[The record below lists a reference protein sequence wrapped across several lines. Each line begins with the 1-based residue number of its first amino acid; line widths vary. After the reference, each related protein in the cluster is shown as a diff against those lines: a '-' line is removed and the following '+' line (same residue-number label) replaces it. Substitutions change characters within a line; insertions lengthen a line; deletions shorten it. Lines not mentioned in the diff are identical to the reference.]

1 MNILLFIKKC
11 ITIYKNI
18 KLNNFFIIKFVENL
32 GQILNEFDRFLVNS
46 TRLLIYKA
54 IRSKGFLVMFR
65 KV

>member
-1 MNILLFIKKC
+1 MYILLFIKKY

-32 GQILNEFDRFLVNS
+32 CQILNEFDRFLVNS